1 MPELMAHPRR
11 HDILALIGNT
21 PLVELRHLAP
31 RPGVRLFA
39 KLEYANPT
47 GSVKDRIVYHMLVHA
62 EEDGLV
68 RPGDT
73 IVEASTGNTGIAL
86 AMIGGMLGYH
96 VEIVMPENV
105 YPLIPEM
112 LEAHGATVH
121 RVTAQEGVRGA
132 VEAARAMAAERGWYL
147 LDQFANQYN
156 CIAHYETTGP
166 EILRDLPDVSVFVA
180 GLGTG
185 GTLTG
190 VGRRLKEANPA
201 TKIVAIEPHPGSHV
215 QGLKSLSDGYLPP
228 IFDLGV
234 LDGKILVR
242 SSAAFRGAA
251 VLMEKESMFVGIS
264 AGAVLH
270 AGLRLAERMER
281 GNLVLLFA
289 DAGWKY
295 LGTRLWTEPPDPD
308 EESLDDVLWW

>member
-1 MPELMAHPRR
+1 MPELTAHARKR
-11 HDILALIGNT
+11 DVLSLIGNT
-21 PLVELRHLAP
+21 PLIELTKLSP
-31 RPGVRLFA
+31 RPGIRLFA
-39 KLEYANPT
+39 KLEYMNPT

-62 EEDGLV
+62 EDDGLIE
-68 RPGDT
+68 PGDT
-73 IVEASTGNTGIAL
+73 IIEASTGNTGISL
-86 AMIGGMLGYH
+86 AMIGGMLGYS
-96 VEIVMPENV
+96 VQIVMPENV

-121 RVTAQEGVRGA
+121 RVTAQEGVKGA
-132 VEAARAMAAERGWYL
+132 VETARRFARERGWYM
-147 LDQFANQYN
+147 LDQFANQHN
-156 CIAHYETTGP
+156 TRAHYETTGP
-166 EILRDLPDVSVFVA
+166 EILRDLPTVDAFVA

-201 TKIVAIEPHPGSHV
+201 TKVIAIEPHPGSHV

-251 VLMEKESMFVGIS
+251 ELMQQESMFVGIS

-270 AGLRLAERMER
+270 AGFRLAERIEK
-281 GNLVLLFA
+281 GNIVLLFA

-295 LGTRLWTEPPDPD
+295 LGTRLWTEPPSPD

>member
-1 MPELMAHPRR
+1 VLS
-11 HDILALIGNT
+11 LIGNT
-21 PLVELRHLAP
+21 PLVELKHLSP
-31 RPGVRLFA
+31 RPGIRLFA

-62 EEDGLV
+62 EEDGLIH
-68 RPGDT
+68 PGDT

-86 AMIGGMLGYH
+86 AMIGGMLGYN

-112 LEAHGATVH
+112 LEAHGASLH
-121 RVTAQEGVRGA
+121 RVSAQDGVKGA
-132 VEAARAMAAERGWYL
+132 IELARQAAAERGWFL
-147 LDQFANQYN
+147 LDQFSNQYN
-156 CIAHYETTGP
+156 VKAHYETTGP
-166 EILRDLPDVSVFVA
+166 EIIRDLPDVDVFIA

-190 VGRRLKEANPA
+190 VGHRLKEANA
-201 TKIVAIEPHPGSHV
+201 AAKVFAIEPHPGSHV

-242 SSAAFRGAA
+242 SSAAFRGAHM
-251 VLMEKESMFVGIS
+251 LMERESMFVGVS

-270 AGLRLAERMER
+270 AGLRLAERMTR
-281 GNLVLLFA
+281 GNIVLLFA

-295 LGTRLWTEPPDPD
+295 LGTRLWTEPPDVDD
-308 EESLDDVLWW
+308 EGLDDILWW